1 MKLLTRPLA
10 KFLVLMGLM
19 VLSASSFAQSCP
31 ANSRSASSNTIGAF
45 AVFGGWGRGNI
56 YCVTNPDFY
65 INQGPDVFG
74 GCLASSNIV
83 CRVPAGYATF
93 IPPDG
98 NYNQGALRNGATF
111 INMGPTT
118 WGNIALGKPTQQS
131 STYSNPNNFTSGQAV
146 DGNPN
151 TITNT
156 NNGANE
162 WWMVDFQGTY
172 QINNITIY
180 NRPDCCGE
188 RLVGATVEVLN
199 SGGNVIWSDMLVVGG
214 EPSRPFWQFALPS
227 YPQGRFV
234 RIKNRSGQYLS
245 MSEVQV
251 TGRRVN

>member
-1 MKLLTRPLA
+1 
-10 KFLVLMGLM
+10 MGLM
-19 VLSASSFAQSCP
+19 VLSASSFAQMTCP
-31 ANSRSASSNTIGAF
+31 ANSRPASKDTRGSFVGAYGWGPVYCVSNTG
-45 AVFGGWGRGNI
+45 
-56 YCVTNPDFY
+56 FY
-65 INQGPDVFG
+65 VNLGPDNFM
-74 GCLASSNIV
+74 GCPASSNIV